1 MSDKSSLSDY
11 LKGLY
16 QYSTLT
22 RAEEKDLWAR
32 MQNGDW
38 RAEGELVAHNLRFVV
53 SIAKKMPQWGSS
65 SIPLEDLLQFGNL
78 GLVAA
83 ARKWQPQ
90 GSTKFAS
97 FAKVFIKRYIQRGIE
112 NSQNLIRLPVN
123 ISEQIRKMLY
133 YERILSQKLGMQ
145 PTREQLGIVLGVKP
159 DKIDYLRSVILREPS
174 SLDALTSTTN
184 HLEEDTE

>member
-16 QYSTLT
+16 QYRTLT
-22 RAEEKDLWAR
+22 RTEEKALWAR
-32 MQNGDW
+32 MQKGDW
-38 RAEGELVAHNLRFVV
+38 MAESELVAHNLRFVV

-83 ARKWQPQ
+83 ARKWVPQ
-90 GSTKFAS
+90 GNTKFAS

-112 NSQNLIRLPVN
+112 NSQHLIRLPVN

-133 YERILSQKLGMQ
+133 YERILSQKIGRQ
-145 PTREQLGIVLGVKP
+145 PTRDELAQLLEVRP
-159 DKIDYLRSVILREPS
+159 DKIDYLRSIILREPS
-174 SLDALTSTTN
+174 SLEALTSTN
-184 HLEEDTE
+184 NNLEDDTE